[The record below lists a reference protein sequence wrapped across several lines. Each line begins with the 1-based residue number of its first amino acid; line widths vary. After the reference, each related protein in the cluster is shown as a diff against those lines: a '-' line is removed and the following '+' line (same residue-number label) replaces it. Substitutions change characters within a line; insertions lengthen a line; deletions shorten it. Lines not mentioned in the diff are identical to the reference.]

1 MDNSETQ
8 STLGKRHRTKTT
20 TTTTTT
26 NIMLNT
32 KKMSNMNPTKFRC
45 LNPGAA
51 MKRSG
56 IRNTDKTKS

>member
-20 TTTTTT
+20 
-26 NIMLNT
+26 NT
-32 KKMSNMNPTKFRC
+32 NPTKFRC

-51 MKRSG
+51 IKRSG
-56 IRNTDKTKS
+56 IRNTGKTKS

>member
-20 TTTTTT
+20 TTTTTK
-26 NIMLNT
+26 NIMQNT
-32 KKMSNMNPTKFRC
+32 KQMSNMNPTKFRC

-51 MKRSG
+51 IKRSG
-56 IRNTDKTKS
+56 IRNTGKTKS

>member
-20 TTTTTT
+20 TPATK
-26 NIMLNT
+26 NIMQNT
-32 KKMSNMNPTKFRC
+32 KKMSKTNPTKFRC

-51 MKRSG
+51 IKRSG
-56 IRNTDKTKS
+56 IRNTGKTKS